1 MCKLIKPSCSNV
13 HQMCS
18 SDSRCCELH
27 YFALKNPGIGRNLIY
42 MVSVGTI
49 LFFLLILIEL
59 RVFDWFEK
67 HFQESDPE
75 ITTNANTESGR
86 FFYRLK
92 KLFRESVPDIATNAD
107 TDSDVL
113 AEMRRVRGM
122 TTSEIQRTNL
132 VIVSLTKFYEE
143 HLAVNQLSLAVN
155 A

>member
-27 YFALKNPGIGRNLIY
+27 YFALKDPGIGRNLIY
-42 MVSVGTI
+42 MVSVGAI

-59 RVFDWFEK
+59 RLFDWF
-67 HFQESDPE
+67 
-75 ITTNANTESGR
+75 I
-86 FFYRLK
+86 YRLK
-92 KLFRESVPDIATNAD
+92 KLFQKSDPEQTTNAD
-107 TDSDVL
+107 MDSDVL
-113 AEMRRVRGM
+113 AEMRRVKGM
-122 TTSEIQRTNL
+122 TTSEIQKTNP

-143 HLAVNQLSLAVN
+143 HLAVNQLSVAVN